1 MTLTLE
7 WACGFEQF
15 GAISDI
21 AQVAQ
26 PWTAQL
32 SNGNFMSI
40 STTTGVR
47 SLQGSG
53 VTPKAL
59 NLGNFVSSGVI
70 WTVPNIGTRYLGMG
84 WFLPAL
90 PAGEGNLFQ
99 FTATPPASPGG
110 VGADG
115 DVGDRAGVDPVD

>member
-15 GAISDI
+15 GAVSDI

-32 SNGNFMSI
+32 SNGNFLSI

-59 NLGNFVSSGVI
+59 NLGSYVNSGVI

-84 WFLPAL
+84 WFLP
-90 PAGEGNLFQ
+90 GSG
-99 FTATPPASPGG
+99 TS
-110 VGADG
+110 
-115 DVGDRAGVDPVD
+115 RAGIMFAQGGHFCIVYASRDVPG